1 MLKLGDLS
9 VLLNWKQMYLCS
21 YSKQVFNN
29 TYITESVEMLL
40 TISTFNKFNFI
51 IA

>member
-1 MLKLGDLS
+1 MLKLDDLS

-21 YSKQVFNN
+21 YSKENFNN

-40 TISTFNKFNFI
+40 IISTFDKCNFI